1 MIGVGWISDKEC
13 LVLDGNN
20 IIHNTVVQQQL
31 KQKSSLAANL
41 LVDKDEQ
48 IQKTW
53 ILGHVDEQQD
63 STIVIFYGIVPKE

>member
-31 KQKSSLAANL
+31 KQKSSIVANL

-63 STIVIFYGIVPKE
+63 STIVIFYGTVPRE